1 MASMISAS
9 KHEDITPMDNAIRIV
24 NRMLK
29 KRKEKYGEDY
39 ISGFNSGKMKH
50 LFDIGEDNLYK
61 NNIQESSASLCDNKD
76 YMAFF
81 QNYDIFIKVD
91 GQSGAIVYDSD
102 TDEYVLL
109 TRYDDKK
116 NKFKNG
122 TNISKGYY
130 KLMKGNADTYSK
142 GKNTH
147 HYYLEVWPRPSDD
160 EKGKHA
166 KIVRELYGRIDKM
179 ENRKERLS
187 SYEFN
192 SCEFV
197 GYKFQNTPGVFGNNI
212 ALHKEQN
219 IDAKYAKEN
228 LLMIHMF
235 SKFEETLKSE
245 GNTIYDSFKECLLDP
260 NNMIEGFILERNIDI
275 ICDVHY
281 IKVRQNVFTK
291 KGIYEKMKKEW
302 GKMLKSKNIE
312 AMKNISENIICP
324 NLISE

>member
-1 MASMISAS
+1 MASMITVSTQQY
-9 KHEDITPMDNAIRIV
+9 DTPMDNALRIV
-24 NRMLK
+24 NRMLE
-29 KRKEKYGEDY
+29 KRKEKYGEEY
-39 ISGFNSGKMKH
+39 TSGFNSGKMKH
-50 LFDIGEDNLYK
+50 LFDIGEDNLYQ
-61 NNIQESSASLCDNKD
+61 NNIQELSASLCDNHD
-76 YMAFF
+76 HETF
-81 QNYDIFIKVD
+81 QHNYNIFIKVD

-122 TNISKGYY
+122 TNVPKGYY

-147 HYYLEVWPRPSDD
+147 QYYLEVWPRPLDG

-166 KIVRELYGRIDKM
+166 KIVRELYARVDTM
-179 ENRKERLS
+179 VNRKERLS

-212 ALHKEQN
+212 ALHKEQT
-219 IDAKYAKEN
+219 IDTKYVKEN
-228 LLMIHMF
+228 LLMLNMY
-235 SKFEETLKSE
+235 SKLENSLKSE
-245 GNTIYDSFKECLLDP
+245 GKTIYDGFKDCLLDSCS
-260 NNMIEGFILERNIDI
+260 MIEGFILKRNDDI
-275 ICDVHY
+275 ICDVNY

-302 GKMLKSKNIE
+302 GKMLKAKDYE
-312 AMKNISENIICP
+312 TMKNISKNIICP